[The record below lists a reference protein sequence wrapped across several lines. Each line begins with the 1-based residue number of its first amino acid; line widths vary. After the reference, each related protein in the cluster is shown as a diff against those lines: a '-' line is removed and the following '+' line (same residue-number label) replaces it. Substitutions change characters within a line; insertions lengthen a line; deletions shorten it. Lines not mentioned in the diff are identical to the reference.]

1 MHILLKI
8 NEKFGEISKTW
19 QMPEP
24 PHTALFCGIQITR
37 IFVLS
42 LFQSD
47 GKTKAQCRQAER
59 IDDDLLVSPAD
70 GQCSS
75 TKEHERN

>member
-1 MHILLKI
+1 M
-8 NEKFGEISKTW
+8 KFGEIRKTW
-19 QMPEP
+19 HMPEP
-24 PHTALFCGIQITR
+24 PHTALFSGIQSR

-59 IDDDLLVSPAD
+59 IDDLLVSQQMANAV
-70 GQCSS
+70 QQ
-75 TKEHERN
+75 RNMKGTDHKCYMLII